1 MRLSELAPV
10 LQGKVLHGDAEFA
23 GVGIDSRQDL
33 RGRLFVALRGAR
45 FDGHD
50 FVPQAQAAGA
60 VAALVERQVG
70 GLPQLEV
77 ADTQL
82 GLGQLARYWRRCCF
96 AGDLVGVTG
105 SNGKTTVKEMIA
117 EVLGG
122 ESQGLKTEGNFNNA
136 IGVPLTLLRLRPEHR
151 FAVVEMGANHAGE
164 IGYVAALAEPQVGVI
179 TNAGPAHLAG
189 FGSLEGVARAKG
201 ELITALPENGTAVLN
216 ADDRFLEEWRA
227 LARRRRVLTFGLAP
241 KADVRAEA
249 IAPLRFD
256 QGRFLNRFQVNALGE
271 RFEVELALA
280 GQHNVVN
287 ALVAVAVGL
296 TLGREV
302 SEIQA
307 GLARMVPV
315 AGRLRPLPAKAGAWL
330 LDDCYNANPAS
341 FRAGLEAL
349 QACGGEPWVILGA
362 FSELGRDSQAWHVKA
377 GESAKEYGVQ
387 RLLAV
392 GDDSQAA
399 VAAFGAGGQWF
410 ASQEALIEVA
420 QSLLHP
426 EVRILVKGSRKA
438 KLELIVAALRQT

>member
-10 LQGKVLHGDAEFA
+10 LQGSVLHGDAEFA

-50 FVPQAQAAGA
+50 FVPQAQARGA
-60 VAALVERQVG
+60 VCALVERKVS
-70 GLPQLEV
+70 GLPQLV
-77 ADTQL
+77 VVDTQL
-82 GLGQLARYWRRCCF
+82 GLGQLARYHRRRYF
-96 AGDLVGVTG
+96 SGDLVGVTG

-136 IGVPLTLLRLRPEHR
+136 IGVPLTLLRLTPQHR

-164 IGYVAALAEPQVGVI
+164 IGYVAGLAEPQIGVI
-179 TNAGPAHLAG
+179 TNAGPAHLEG

-201 ELITALPENGTAVLN
+201 ELITALPDSGTAVLN
-216 ADDRFLEEWRA
+216 ADDRFLEDWRA
-227 LARRRRVLTFGLAP
+227 LARGRRVLTFGLALQ
-241 KADVRAEA
+241 ADVRAET

-256 QGRFLNRFQVNALGE
+256 SGRFSNRFRVDALGE

-280 GQHNVVN
+280 GRHNVVN
-287 ALVAVAVGL
+287 ALAACAVGL
-296 TLGREV
+296 ALRREV
-302 SEIQA
+302 AEIQA

-341 FRAGLEAL
+341 FQAGLEAL

-362 FSELGRDSQAWHVKA
+362 FGELGRDSQAWHARV
-377 GESAKEYGVQ
+377 GELAKEYGVQ

-392 GDDSQAA
+392 GDASRAA
-399 VAAFGAGGQWF
+399 VAAFGTGGQWF
-410 ASQEALIEVA
+410 ESQTQLIDTALA
-420 QSLLHP
+420 WLHP
-426 EVRILVKGSRKA
+426 CVRILVKGSRKA
-438 KLELIVAALRQT
+438 KLELTVAALRKA